1 MAHQPQPVI
10 CQVRNKIT
18 GNSDLSDQE
27 PVHIGSH
34 VLDISRSNKL
44 KKLLFE
50 IIGFRKIV
58 LPYRFTLISCEIL
71 YEAQQLVSI
80 RVAGFYLSGITI
92 PSGQPQI
99 SEWKSIIPPETRLSS
114 EGYLYNQHKLGRTYF
129 VAHRYD
135 NELYIFWNLGD
146 NYNLLTNQK
155 GKILGDKKPI
165 TIEIP

>member
-1 MAHQPQPVI
+1 MAQQPQPII
-10 CQVRNKIT
+10 CQVRNKVT
-18 GNSDLSDQE
+18 ENSALSDQE
-27 PVHIGSH
+27 PIHIGSH
-34 VLDISRSNKL
+34 VLDIPGSNKL

-71 YEAQQLVSI
+71 YEAQQLVSV

-99 SEWKSIIPPETRLSS
+99 SEWNSAIPPETQLSP
-114 EGYLYNQHKLGRTYF
+114 EGYLYNHHKLGRTYF
-129 VAHRYD
+129 VAHRYND
-135 NELYIFWNLGD
+135 ELYIFWNLGD

-155 GKILGDKKPI
+155 GKIPGNKKPI